1 MEYKIIFSS
10 RKTLCAEVKI
20 GGEVLI
26 RAPFGTSKSQIE
38 NFIKNNSAWLSSA
51 QSKQIARAKNKYH
64 KSLSEDEIQKAIVKV
79 LEQNDEKIVVIE
91 GRVDTV
97 TVPDLE
103 MKVSP
108 IWDIPA
114 ITLVF
119 DCEKMEYISS
129 SGLRIILTAHKKVT
143 AKGGKFIVRNLT
155 REVSSVIDLTG
166 FSRIL
171 TIE

>member
-1 MEYKIIFSS
+1 M
-10 RKTLCAEVKI
+10 EVKI
-20 GGEVLI
+20 
-26 RAPFGTSKSQIE
+26 
-38 NFIKNNSAWLSSA
+38 
-51 QSKQIARAKNKYH
+51 
-64 KSLSEDEIQKAIVKV
+64 
-79 LEQNDEKIVVIE
+79 LEQNGEKVVSIE

-108 IWDIPA
+108 IWTMPS

-119 DCEKMEYISS
+119 DCEKLEYISS
-129 SGLRIILTAHKKVT
+129 SGLRIILTTHKQIT
-143 AKGGKFIVRNLT
+143 ANGGKFILRNLT
-155 REVSSVIDLTG
+155 REVKSVLNLTG

>member
-1 MEYKIIFSS
+1 M
-10 RKTLCAEVKI
+10 EVKI
-20 GGEVLI
+20 
-26 RAPFGTSKSQIE
+26 
-38 NFIKNNSAWLSSA
+38 
-51 QSKQIARAKNKYH
+51 
-64 KSLSEDEIQKAIVKV
+64 
-79 LEQNDEKIVVIE
+79 LEQNGEKVVSIE

-143 AKGGKFIVRNLT
+143 AKGGKLIVRNLT
-155 REVSSVIDLTG
+155 REVRSVIDLTG